1 MTAEAD
7 KAPYGS
13 APKTQCKKWEKKL
26 SRTNISRHTEIRKGI
41 KLSGTRSDIQKKV
54 VGEGSPQ
61 AGRFQRNHRATKVFE
76 KLQVPACPEP
86 TPKGIA
92 DHPLEVL
99 SLHPSLFEFV
109 LAKVRGGMKCSPR
122 GGYGCCHQKDKL
134 HWFPQECP
142 VAPKVEIVLVNYK
155 ALPIT

>member
-61 AGRFQRNHRATKVFE
+61 AGRFQRNHRATKVFTNGYA
-76 KLQVPACPEP
+76 KLKKCQ
-86 TPKGIA
+86 
-92 DHPLEVL
+92 HVL
-99 SLHPSLFEFV
+99 S
-109 LAKVRGGMKCSPR
+109 R
-122 GGYGCCHQKDKL
+122 HQKASQIIRL
-134 HWFPQECP
+134 RYSVSTHLYSSSC
-142 VAPKVEIVLVNYK
+142 
-155 ALPIT
+155 LPRWAVKR

>member
-61 AGRFQRNHRATKVFE
+61 AGRFQRLHKRLREAE
-76 KLQVPACPEP
+76 EVPACPEP

-92 DHPLEVL
+92 DLPLEVL

-109 LAKVRGGMKCSPR
+109 LAKVR
-122 GGYGCCHQKDKL
+122 D
-134 HWFPQECP
+134 ECMYLILTLY
-142 VAPKVEIVLVNYK
+142 AKVEG
-155 ALPIT
+155 